1 LVMSNPTQQVLAILN
16 EVTQAANEAG
26 DLFQVLNFAMRCV
39 VTKLDLAAGLLFLSL
54 DGSDWLT
61 LVAYHGISEEQA
73 AACER
78 NRQISGP
85 NDFTQTAATQRQSV
99 LVRDMSV
106 TFMGQGVFEERKD
119 RSGLVLP
126 LVSKKGVMGV
136 LSLIGRPMY
145 PMTTEE
151 VNVYEAIGRQIA
163 LVTENALLVAEARRN
178 EEVAQTLYAVGRE
191 VSSLDLDHITEAV
204 ARGARELLQ
213 ADASFVGLLDA
224 ENERLDLTY
233 TRGDV
238 IRHARGIKPPQNGP
252 LALKSLLS
260 GEPVVIEGREH
271 RSCAVSDGE
280 SGPISGKASLL
291 AIPMHRG
298 HRVHG
303 LVYVCK
309 CQAHRFS
316 DDDIELLRLLSRH
329 VVTAIENALL
339 YQQVRSLA
347 VLEESDRLSREMH
360 DNLAPTLAHIKLSTS
375 VIEQRL
381 QQGNVEQAIDILRQ
395 LRAIADRTYLDVRE
409 AIFNLRTE
417 VTHGLDLSGTLRGY
431 LEDYAAYLGLRTELD
446 IADESLACLPSDTA
460 IQVLRIIQEA
470 LTNVRKHSGATQVA
484 VRFVREDDHV
494 LISVEDN
501 GCGFDA
507 TWTDRRPKQH
517 FGHEIMKER
526 AEGIG
531 GTLEVI
537 SSIGAGTRVL
547 LRVPLPR
554 EGE

>member
-1 LVMSNPTQQVLAILN
+1 MNNPTQQVLAIVN

-39 VTKLDLAAGLLFLSL
+39 VTRLGLAAGLLFLSP

-61 LVAYHGISEEQA
+61 LVAYHGISDEQA

-85 NDFTQTAATQRQSV
+85 QDWTQRAATERQSI

-106 TFMGQGVFEERKD
+106 TFMGQGVFAERKD

-126 LVSKKGVMGV
+126 LLSKKGILGV
-136 LSLIGRPMY
+136 VSLIGQPAH

-151 VNVYEAIGRQIA
+151 VAVYEAVGRQIA
-163 LVTENALLVAEARRN
+163 LITDNALLLAEARRN
-178 EEVAQTLYAVGRE
+178 EEIAQTLYQVGRE
-191 VSSLDLDHITEAV
+191 VSTLDLNTILEAV
-204 ARGARELLQ
+204 ARGARQLLQ
-213 ADASFVGLLDA
+213 ADASFVGLWDT

-233 TRGDV
+233 TNGDA
-238 IRHARGIKPPQNGP
+238 IRHVRGIKPPQNGP

-260 GEPVVIEGREH
+260 GEPVLIEGREKGTCTGNDA
-271 RSCAVSDGE
+271 SCALASPE
-280 SGPISGKASLL
+280 RASLL
-291 AIPMHRG
+291 AIPLHRG

-309 CQAHRFS
+309 CQTLRFS
-316 DDDIELLRLLSRH
+316 DGDIEMLRLLSRH

-347 VLEESDRLSREMH
+347 VLEESERLSREMH

-381 QQGNVEQAIDILRQ
+381 QQGNVAQAIEILCQ
-395 LRAIADRTYLDVRE
+395 LREIADRTYLDVRE

-417 VTHGLDLSGTLRGY
+417 VTHGLRLSDTLRGY
-431 LEDYAAYLGLRTELD
+431 LEDYQAYLGLRTELD
-446 IADESLACLPSDTA
+446 IADESLAVLPSDTA

-470 LTNVRKHSGATQVA
+470 LTNVRKHAGASQVA
-484 VRFVREDDHV
+484 VRFVREGDHV

-507 TWTDRRPKQH
+507 TWTDRHAKQH
-517 FGHEIMKER
+517 FGHEIMRER
-526 AEGIG
+526 AESIGGALEIISGIG
-531 GTLEVI
+531 V
-537 SSIGAGTRVL
+537 GTRVL
-547 LRVPLPR
+547 LRVPLPQ